1 VGPLDELETEIKSLL
16 SEKKILT
23 ISQNEKWSQLQSL
36 EAKIT
41 EAKSSLN
48 LINDNPEEKSKDINP
63 IIDEKRSETDEKI

>member
-1 VGPLDELETEIKSLL
+1 MGPLDELETEIKSLL

>member
-1 VGPLDELETEIKSLL
+1 LETEIKSLL